1 MATCKA
7 APNAARPSGSDPPPS
22 QLEKILSI
30 LEGCEEP
37 NIAASRK
44 YFVKDLMS
52 CVPRARDER
61 MKANITTRLGPL
73 IRCYTAPERVLF
85 GSRACWLRS
94 APCLIYSLTLLFYIP
109 KNGLLV
115 ESTSPD
121 FCDNFLAE
129 HPGVLEFCIKVLFWR
144 SHDPEIFVELE
155 DLRQRNLIFPGY
167 VYEQMQDS
175 AVRIIGRYVNGSVR
189 QVEDMATSDKFDVDA
204 RMTMEQYSLE
214 SQERALWIAS
224 LPVTRNV
231 EGDMSFA
238 ANVLDVMLHCAQNH
252 DLAQCL
258 KGLFVI
264 THRITV
270 AADSITPLGPN
281 AMTKLCELASRVTGQ
296 ISAKTALD
304 LILAGFK
311 NGIDDDLLCEAV
323 NANILETLISL
334 IAKFTSNKNQDPRQ
348 QRLARKCFQTTGNL
362 IQMLSDGSK
371 LDKTSA
377 ALRVHARHARK
388 LADLL
393 VNKGC
398 QESQLMMIIQ
408 ILKE

>member
-1 MATCKA
+1 MAKLP
-7 APNAARPSGSDPPPS
+7 PNARSTDPPPS
-22 QLEKILSI
+22 PLEKILSI

-44 YFVKDLMS
+44 YYMKDLMS
-52 CVPRARDER
+52 YVPKAREER
-61 MKANITTRLGPL
+61 MKANITTRLGPV

-94 APCLIYSLTLLFYIP
+94 APCLIYSLTLLFYVP
-109 KNGLLV
+109 KHGLLV
-115 ESTSPD
+115 ESTSPE

-175 AVRIIGRYVNGSVR
+175 AVRILGRYVNGSVR
-189 QVEDMATSDKFDVDA
+189 QVEDMAISDKSDEDA
-204 RMTMEQYSLE
+204 RKTMEQYSFE

-224 LPVTRNV
+224 LPVTRNL

-238 ANVLDVMLHCAQNH
+238 ANVLDVMLHCVQNP

-258 KGLFVI
+258 KGLFV
-264 THRITV
+264 TTQRITV
-270 AADSITPLGPN
+270 AADSITPLGIN

-304 LILAGFK
+304 LILAGFSK
-311 NGIDDDLLCEAV
+311 GIDDDLLCEAV
-323 NANILETLISL
+323 NANILETLLSL
-334 IAKFTSNKNQDPRQ
+334 IAKFTSNNIEDPRQ
-348 QRLARKCFQTTGNL
+348 QRLARKCLRTTGKL
-362 IQMLSDGSK
+362 IQVLNNGSK
-371 LDKTSA
+371 LDKTSD

-393 VNKGC
+393 VRKGC
-398 QESQLMMIIQ
+398 QENQVTMIIQ